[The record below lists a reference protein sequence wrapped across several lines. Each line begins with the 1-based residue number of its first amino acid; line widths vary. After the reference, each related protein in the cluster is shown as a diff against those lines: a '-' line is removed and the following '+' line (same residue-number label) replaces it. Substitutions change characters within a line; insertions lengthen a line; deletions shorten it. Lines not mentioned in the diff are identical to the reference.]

1 MAGNES
7 VKAIYYALFA
17 NLGIAVSKGAAAVIT
32 RSGSMVAETIH
43 SLADCANQG
52 LLLLGMKRAAIPP
65 DEEHPLGHGKAAY
78 FWSFIVA
85 MMLFSVGGLFSVYE
99 GIHKLHAHEPVQKV
113 WLALTVLG
121 VSIILE
127 MSSLFGALTEIK
139 KIRGKKRFLEWL
151 KSTRSSE
158 LVVVLGED
166 VAAVL
171 GLIIAFVFVA
181 LSHISDDPIYDAIG
195 SIAIG
200 LILLIV
206 SFFLIIRMKDL
217 LIGKS
222 ADPEIE
228 TAIRRYLE
236 TDPMIE
242 TILNIITVQIGPYI
256 MLAGKIRLKKGIEIT
271 EACRAINRMESNL
284 KKEIPQIRWSF
295 MEPDII

>member
-181 LSHISDDPIYDAIG
+181 LSHISGDPIYDAIG

-284 KKEIPQIRWSF
+284 KREIPQIRWSF

>member
-17 NLGIAVSKGAAAVIT
+17 NLGIAISKGAAAVIT

-43 SLADCANQG
+43 SLSDCANQG

-181 LSHISDDPIYDAIG
+181 LSHISGDPIYDAIG

-271 EACRAINRMESNL
+271 EACRTINRMESNL
-284 KKEIPQIRWSF
+284 KREIPQIRWSF

>member
-127 MSSLFGALTEIK
+127 ISSLFGALTEIK

-181 LSHISDDPIYDAIG
+181 LSHISGDPIYDAIG

-236 TDPMIE
+236 IDPMIE

-284 KKEIPQIRWSF
+284 KREIPQIRWSF